1 MEDVYAGIRGMDPEQ
16 INKSGYSYVD
26 ARVVKK
32 FMSRLAHTQTDT
44 HTHITACELHALHP

>member
-1 MEDVYAGIRGMDPEQ
+1 MEDVYAGIRGMDPEH

-44 HTHITACELHALHP
+44 HTHYSM